1 MPIQIDYD
9 ALVKLLAPLLVA
21 LVGTWAKR
29 RFEGRPKLVTYLVH
43 AANNPLPQPDLPNP
57 AAAAPD
63 PVNARPQAINTHAI
77 VVRNA
82 GQKTAHSVRIDHA
95 FFPFSYSVFPPI
107 HHTLTRQ
114 GDGAEILIP
123 VLVPGEQ
130 VTVSYLYF
138 PPVTWDRVSGWVK
151 CDEGMARAV
160 TVIPSTPPPR
170 AVVWVLRLFA
180 FVGAS
185 VVLYWMLRLLI
196 PWLTR

>member
-1 MPIQIDYD
+1 MPFQIDYD

-21 LVGTWAKR
+21 LAGAWAKR
-29 RFEGRPKLVTYLVH
+29 RFEGKPKLVTYVVH
-43 AANNPLPQPDLPNP
+43 AASNPLPLAGPPPEGQPALAN
-57 AAAAPD
+57 AP
-63 PVNARPQAINTHAI
+63 PQAINTHAI

-82 GQKTAHSVRIDHA
+82 GRKTAHSVRIDHA

-107 HHTLTRQ
+107 HHTLARQ
-114 GDGAEILIP
+114 GEGAEILIP

-130 VTVSYLYF
+130 ITVSYLYF
-138 PPVTWDRVSGWVK
+138 PPVTWDRVNGWVK

-160 TVIPSTPPPR
+160 TAIPSTPPPR
-170 AVVWVLRLFA
+170 AVIWVLGLFT

-185 VVLYWMLRLLI
+185 VFLYWMLQLLI